1 MVSPAGC
8 QTDKSASKTRTIV
21 SAPNLEYAMKKMF
34 LIGVCS
40 LVFNATAQQKQAL
53 FLTTATP
60 TAGDVAVS
68 NRLAQLGFVVT
79 RVTDTASQTS
89 DANGKDL
96 IVVSSSVGSGN
107 IATKFTA
114 SAVPLVNAESAIY
127 DELGID
133 ANNTGGATIAAQT
146 QVDVVDCTH
155 PLAGGLTNGLN
166 TVYTAPGPIVVL
178 GTPVASAQVVARSS
192 DGRPSVFFIEAGADL
207 NPVRIATAPAR
218 RVGIFWEATT
228 FMTPAGLDLFDAA
241 IAWAIAAP
249 DSTSPVG
256 ITRQPASQ
264 TVNEQTVVAFR
275 VGYTGAPPFT
285 VQWQRSD
292 GGGAFGDIIGAN
304 CPTYGILATPPD
316 NGARFQA
323 VVGNA
328 GGTVTSSAA
337 TLTVNTDTTPP
348 TMFLAIGGGTP
359 PTAFDLVY
367 SEPVDPASAG
377 DAVNYALGNGGA
389 ILTATMDADGRTVH
403 FTSDPI
409 TNRTVLRITSAIND
423 LAFTPNVL
431 TPGAPGSSIAIIT
444 TDGSI
449 RRHQFNGFGGVLVSD
464 LTNNAKFPNFPDVI
478 DFPTIFETAVNA
490 ADNYGVQFLGYV
502 TAPVSGNYHFY
513 FSSDDGG
520 ALYLSTDENPANK
533 RLIAFEPVWAD
544 SRIWT
549 GNSGGGR
556 NLAAPQNQSR
566 TLFPNGIP
574 LVQGQRYYIEAL
586 MKEATGGDNLGVTWQ
601 RPGDPIPANG
611 SPPIS
616 GLYLSQFNQPATV
629 GAGEPAD
636 QTTFEARQATFR
648 IVASGS
654 PPLTIQWYENDV
666 PIPGATGPAYTTPLL
681 TTADSGKLYY
691 AIVENSFSSTTSRV
705 ARLTVNADNAPPV
718 LVSAAS
724 VGGTD
729 IGLCFDEG
737 LDPVT
742 ASNPAN
748 YTVNGGAVSVT
759 SAVLRHDG
767 RTVQLI
773 LGAPVS
779 SGFTVQVNN
788 VLDLTGRNAAAGTSA
803 SGPLAGL
810 TAVDVGTPGDPGAV
824 GSTFSCSTNEF
835 EIIAGG
841 SDIWGNA
848 DHGHLAYQML
858 TGNFDKR
865 VLVARVDNT
874 DVSAKGGLMVR
885 ESTAADSKNLHAIVM
900 PPPPARNIFETGTR
914 LATAGA
920 TAGWGAG
927 AGGANGNLPATHP
940 NSWIRLRR
948 VGDIFSS
955 FISSNGVDWVQNGE
969 SVQSYPAEVVVG
981 LAATA
986 HNNDG
991 RTNRVLFRN
1000 FGNTTFPGAA
1010 VTITQNPVNFTVEAN
1025 HFATFSAA
1033 ATVSGAPASELQFQW
1048 QRSEGGGGFSDI
1060 LGASGSTYRFV
1071 ATPLDNGAQYR
1082 AVAFVPG
1089 ASATSG
1095 AATLTVTNDI
1105 TRPRI
1110 VRATISCADPSQITV
1125 LYNELYDPDTA
1136 QDSVNYSLAD
1146 TVGGQYPISNFATQ
1160 ANGTTVILTAQ
1171 APLAA
1176 GPSYVLT
1183 VNSVSDLAGNQIQPN
1198 TTVTLGAEGGRT
1210 AVGTQNLV
1218 VIEAE
1223 NFDANVPQGGKSWV
1237 FSSRPGGVGPI
1248 SGAGYMQPLPES
1260 GAAINEP
1267 GHLTQSPRLD
1277 YCVNFPVS
1285 GRWYVWLRGN
1295 DIATGGNSVHVG
1307 VDNTDSADLND
1318 NRIGNSGG
1326 ATGWGN
1332 PAGATSPWQ
1341 WTRDADVNTRIA
1353 WVDVPTAGLHTFNIW
1368 MREDSVV
1375 VDKLLLTTDAA
1386 FVISPNTGVG
1396 PAESPRE
1403 GGGPLTLNISRA
1415 GGDVILTWDN
1425 ASAALEAA
1433 DNITGPWTQV
1443 SGATSGYRVTAASAR
1458 KFYRAVVP

>member
-1 MVSPAGC
+1 
-8 QTDKSASKTRTIV
+8 
-21 SAPNLEYAMKKMF
+21 MKKMF

-40 LVFNATAQQKQAL
+40 LVFFNAAAQQKQAL

-79 RVTDTASQTS
+79 RITDTASQTS

-133 ANNTGGATIAAQT
+133 ANNAGGATIAGQT
-146 QVDVVDCTH
+146 QVDVIDCTH

-166 TVYTAPGPIVVL
+166 TVYTAPGPLVVL
-178 GTPVASAQVVARSS
+178 GTPVASAQIVARAP
-192 DGRPSVFFIEAGADL
+192 DGRPSVFFIEVGADL
-207 NPVRIATAPAR
+207 NPIRIATAPAR

-241 IAWAIAAP
+241 IAWAVAAP

-292 GGGAFGDIIGAN
+292 GGGAFGDIAGAN

-316 NGARFQA
+316 SGARFQA

-337 TLTVNTDTTPP
+337 TLTVNTDTNPP

-359 PTAFDLVY
+359 PTAFDLVF
-367 SEPVDPASAG
+367 SEPVDPASA
-377 DAVNYALGNGGA
+377 AEALNYALGNGGT

-409 TNRTVLRITSAIND
+409 TNGTVLRSTVPITD

-431 TPGAPGSSIAIIT
+431 APGAPGSSIAIIT

-449 RRHQFNGFGGVLVSD
+449 RRHQFNGFGGILVSD

-478 DFPTIFETAVNA
+478 DFPAIFETAVNA

-502 TAPVSGNYHFY
+502 TAPVSGDYHFY

-574 LVQGQRYYIEAL
+574 FVQGRRYYIEGL
-586 MKEATGGDNLGVTWQ
+586 MKEATGGDNLAVAWQ
-601 RPGDPIPANG
+601 RPGDPIPAIG
-611 SPPIS
+611 SSPIP
-616 GLYLSQFNQPATV
+616 GLYLSRFDQAAAIA
-629 GAGEPAD
+629 AGEPAD
-636 QTTFEARQATFR
+636 QTLLEARQATFR

-654 PPLTIQWYENDV
+654 PPLTIQWYENDIA
-666 PIPGATGPAYTTPLL
+666 IPGATGPTYTTPLL
-681 TTADSGKLYY
+681 TTADSGKMFH
-691 AIVENSFSSTTSRV
+691 AVVDNPFSSTTSRV

-724 VGGTD
+724 VAGTD
-729 IGLCFDEG
+729 IGLCFDEA
-737 LDPVT
+737 LDPVS

-748 YTVNGGAVSVT
+748 YSVNGGAVSVT

-767 RTVQLI
+767 RTVQLV
-773 LGAPVS
+773 LGSAVS

-803 SGPLAGL
+803 SGPVAGL
-810 TAVDVGTPGDPGAV
+810 TAADVGTPGDPLTI
-824 GSTFSCSTNEF
+824 GSTFSCMTNEF

-848 DHGHLAYQML
+848 DHGHLAYETL
-858 TGNFDKR
+858 TGNFDKK
-865 VLVARVDNT
+865 VLLARVDNT

-885 ESTAADSKNLHAIVM
+885 ETTAADSRNLHAIVM
-900 PPPPARNIFETGTR
+900 PPSPARNIFETGMR
-914 LATAGA
+914 AATAGA
-920 TAGWGAG
+920 TAGWGVG
-927 AGGANGNLPATHP
+927 AGGANGNFAATHP

-948 VGDIFSS
+948 VGDTFSS

-969 SVQSYPAEVVVG
+969 SLQSYPAEVVVG
-981 LAATA
+981 MAATA

-1000 FGNTTFPGAA
+1000 FGNTTFPGAV
-1010 VTITQNPVNFTVEAN
+1010 VTITQNPVNFTGEEN
-1025 HFATFSAA
+1025 HPATFTAA

-1048 QRSEGGGGFSDI
+1048 QRSDGGGAFTDV
-1060 LGASGSTYRFV
+1060 LGAAGSNYTFF
-1071 ATPLDNGAQYR
+1071 AKLADNGAQFR

-1089 ASATSG
+1089 ASATST

-1110 VRATISCADPSQITV
+1110 VRATISCADQSLITV
-1125 LYNELYDPDTA
+1125 LYNELYNPDTA
-1136 QDSVNYSLAD
+1136 QEFFNYSLAD
-1146 TVGGQYPISNFATQ
+1146 TLGNQYPISNFATQ
-1160 ANGTTVILTAQ
+1160 ANGITVRLTAA
-1171 APLAA
+1171 APLTN
-1176 GPSYVLT
+1176 GPTYILT
-1183 VNSVSDLAGNQIQPN
+1183 VNTVTDVAGNPIEPN
-1198 TTVTLGAEGGRT
+1198 TRVTLANEAARM
-1210 AVGTQNLV
+1210 AVGPQNLIV
-1218 VIEAE
+1218 VEAE

-1248 SGAGYMQPLPES
+1248 SGAGYMQALPES

-1295 DIATGGNSVHVG
+1295 DIVAGGNSVHVG

-1318 NRIGNSGG
+1318 NRLGNSGG

-1332 PAGATSPWQ
+1332 PAGGTSPWQ

-1375 VDKLLLTTDAA
+1375 VDKLLLTTNAA
-1386 FVISPNTGVG
+1386 FVISPNTGIG
-1396 PAESPRE
+1396 PVESPRE
-1403 GGGPLTLNISRA
+1403 GGSAPTIAILRT
-1415 GGDVILTWDN
+1415 GGDVVLTWDN
-1425 ASAALEAA
+1425 AGAALEAA
-1433 DNITGPWTQV
+1433 DNITGPWAQV
-1443 SGATSGYRVTAASAR
+1443 SGATSGYRVAAASAR
-1458 KFYRAVVP
+1458 KFYRAVIP